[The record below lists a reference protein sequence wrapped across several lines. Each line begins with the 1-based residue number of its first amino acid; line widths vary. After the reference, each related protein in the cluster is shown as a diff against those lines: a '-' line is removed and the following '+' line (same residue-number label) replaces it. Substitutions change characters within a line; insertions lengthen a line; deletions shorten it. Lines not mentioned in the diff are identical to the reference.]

1 MHFCITWVIFQQFS
15 RRDVKLV
22 AFLIIF
28 HLLNYTSPQTK
39 ISLLWSRINAKKWVF
54 VVPYHISWQRIAI
67 CCVVT
72 VDCGHFSCHQNS
84 RIGFSKPNV
93 YVNEL
98 NIVLLYEVCP
108 DEFKYRYNASNL
120 YRVTHDN
127 GGWRRLTMVIAAERC
142 WVERYSC
149 KGSRTEE
156 ILQVFK
162 NKRHVTWK
170 YDF

>member
-28 HLLNYTSPQTK
+28 HLLNYTSPLIPKLYGKMKQKLAYYEVESTPK
-39 ISLLWSRINAKKWVF
+39 NECSLYL
-54 VVPYHISWQRIAI
+54 SWQSIAI

-72 VDCGHFSCHQNS
+72 VNYGHFSCRHNS
-84 RIGFSKPNV
+84 GIGFSKQNI

-98 NIVLLYEVCP
+98 NIILLYAFCS

-120 YRVTHDN
+120 YRATHDN
-127 GGWRRLTMVIAAERC
+127 GGWRRLSMAIA
-142 WVERYSC
+142 
-149 KGSRTEE
+149 TEWWWLE
-156 ILQVFK
+156 
-162 NKRHVTWK
+162 N
-170 YDF
+170 

>member
-54 VVPYHISWQRIAI
+54 VVPCHISLQRIPI
-67 CCVVT
+67 RCVVT
-72 VDCGHFSCHQNS
+72 TDYGHFSCRHYS
-84 RIGFSKPNV
+84 RIGFSKQNV

-98 NIVLLYEVCP
+98 NIVLLYAFCS

-127 GGWRRLTMVIAAERC
+127 GGWRRLSIVTATERYWAER
-142 WVERYSC
+142 
-149 KGSRTEE
+149 
-156 ILQVFK
+156 
-162 NKRHVTWK
+162 
-170 YDF
+170 

>member
-54 VVPYHISWQRIAI
+54 VVPYHISWQLIAI
-67 CCVVT
+67 RCVVT
-72 VDCGHFSCHQNS
+72 AAYSHFWCHHNS
-84 RIGFSKPNV
+84 SIGFSKQNV

-98 NIVLLYEVCP
+98 NIVLLYAFRS
-108 DEFKYRYNASNL
+108 DKFKI
-120 YRVTHDN
+120 VTRIWTQSGPYFLDIMH
-127 GGWRRLTMVIAAERC
+127 VI
-142 WVERYSC
+142 W
-149 KGSRTEE
+149 T
-156 ILQVFK
+156 
-162 NKRHVTWK
+162 
-170 YDF
+170 